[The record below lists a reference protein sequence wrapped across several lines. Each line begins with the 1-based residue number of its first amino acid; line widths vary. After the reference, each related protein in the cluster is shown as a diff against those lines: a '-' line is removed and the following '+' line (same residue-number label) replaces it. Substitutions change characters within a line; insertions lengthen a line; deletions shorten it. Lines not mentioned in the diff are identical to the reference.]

1 MYLNGPKAFTEYSNV
16 MDDVYNN
23 IDDYNP
29 KRKRKILILFDEWIA
44 GIMTNEKFQAMIKEL
59 FIRRRKLNISLAFIT
74 KSYFSVS
81 KGVRLNSALY
91 LIMRIHDKRELQQ
104 ITTNH
109 SADIDYKNF
118 TKIYRK
124 CTSQSHSFLTID
136 TT

>member
-1 MYLNGPKAFTEYSNV
+1 MYLNGPKAFTEYSNA

>member
-1 MYLNGPKAFTEYSNV
+1 MYLNGPKAFIEYSNA

-29 KRKRKILILFDEWIA
+29 KRERKILILFDEWLLVLWLMKNFRPWLKNYLLDAENWIFLLRLSQNL
-44 GIMTNEKFQAMIKEL
+44 IF
-59 FIRRRKLNISLAFIT
+59 
-74 KSYFSVS
+74 VS

>member
-1 MYLNGPKAFTEYSNV
+1 
-16 MDDVYNN
+16 
-23 IDDYNP
+23 
-29 KRKRKILILFDEWIA
+29 
-44 GIMTNEKFQAMIKEL
+44 MIKEL
-59 FIRRRKLNISLAFIT
+59 FIRSRKLNISLAFIT

-91 LIMRIHDKRELQQ
+91 LIKRIHNKRELQQ

-124 CTSQSHSFLTID
+124 CTSQPHSFLTID

>member
-1 MYLNGPKAFTEYSNV
+1 MYLNGPKAFIEYSNA

-29 KRKRKILILFDEWIA
+29 KTERKILILFDEWLLVLWLMKNFRPWLKNYLLDAENWIFLLRLSQNL
-44 GIMTNEKFQAMIKEL
+44 IF
-59 FIRRRKLNISLAFIT
+59 
-74 KSYFSVS
+74 VS

-124 CTSQSHSFLTID
+124 CTSQPHSFLTID

>member
-1 MYLNGPKAFTEYSNV
+1 MYLNGPKAFIEYSNA

-29 KRKRKILILFDEWIA
+29 KRERKILILFDEWLLLLWLMKNFRPWLKNYLLDAENWIFLLRLSQNL
-44 GIMTNEKFQAMIKEL
+44 IF
-59 FIRRRKLNISLAFIT
+59 
-74 KSYFSVS
+74 VS

-124 CTSQSHSFLTID
+124 CTSQPHSFLTID

>member
-1 MYLNGPKAFTEYSNV
+1 MYLNGPKAFIEYSNA

-29 KRKRKILILFDEWIA
+29 KRERKILILFDEWLLVLWLMKNFRPWLKNYLLDAENWIFLLRLSQNL
-44 GIMTNEKFQAMIKEL
+44 IF
-59 FIRRRKLNISLAFIT
+59 
-74 KSYFSVS
+74 VS

-124 CTSQSHSFLTID
+124 CTSQPHSFLTID